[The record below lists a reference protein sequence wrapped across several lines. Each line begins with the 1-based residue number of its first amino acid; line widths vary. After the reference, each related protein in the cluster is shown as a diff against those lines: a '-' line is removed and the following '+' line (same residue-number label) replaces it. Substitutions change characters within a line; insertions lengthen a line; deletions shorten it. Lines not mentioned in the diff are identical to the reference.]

1 MPAGTAK
8 TYDRSVFLN
17 CAFDDAFRPIFRGIV
32 FGVVDCGFDAR
43 CALEANDSGDVRIDK
58 ILKLIEACRYGI
70 HDLSRTEVDGDP
82 PLPRF
87 NMPFELGLFLA
98 AKRFG
103 GCKQKLKATL
113 IMEAERYRFQRTLS
127 DIAGQDVVAHAG
139 DVGRAIGCVRDW
151 LAKTTGRPDTPGGA
165 YVADRYAAF
174 AGALP
179 VMSEATRKTSNSL
192 TFGDDVHLVEEW
204 LRQTA
209 P

>member
-1 MPAGTAK
+1 MPAGAAK
-8 TYDRSVFLN
+8 TYDRSIFIN
-17 CAFDDAFRPIFRGIV
+17 CAFDEAFRPIFRGIV

-43 CALEANDSGDVRIDK
+43 CALEANDSGEVRIDK
-58 ILKLIEACRYGI
+58 ILKLIEGCRYGI

-103 GCKQKLKATL
+103 GHKQKLKATL
-113 IMEAERYRFQRTLS
+113 IMEAKPYRFQRTLS
-127 DIAGQDVVAHAG
+127 DIAGQDVVAHSG
-139 DVGRAIGCVRDW
+139 DVSRAIVRVRDW
-151 LAKTTGRPDTPGGA
+151 LATTTGRPDIPGGEH
-165 YVADRYAAF
+165 VADRYTAF
-174 AGALP
+174 AAALP
-179 VMSEATRKTSNSL
+179 VMCEATRKTPDSL
-192 TFGDDVHLVEEW
+192 TFGDYVHLVEEW